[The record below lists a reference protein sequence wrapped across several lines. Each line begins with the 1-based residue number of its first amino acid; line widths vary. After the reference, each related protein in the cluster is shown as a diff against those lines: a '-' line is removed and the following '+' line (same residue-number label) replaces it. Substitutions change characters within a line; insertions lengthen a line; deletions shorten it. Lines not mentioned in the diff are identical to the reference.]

1 MTLVHQLL
9 NFYDAP
15 AAGSFTLPP
24 AQAIGYFKAKGL
36 KVTFDWRDMLGAE
49 HASAFTVA
57 KMADLDLLAD
67 VKASLEDAIEQGL
80 SFDSWRDTIVPL
92 LQQKGWWGRQAVTD
106 PLTGETVVAQL
117 GSPGRLKTI
126 FRTNVQTAYAAG
138 QWEQIQEQADVA
150 EFLMYDA
157 VDDHRTRPQHAAWDG
172 TVLPVTHEWWATHY
186 PPNGWNCR
194 CGVIQLS
201 AEDLDDLGL
210 APSAKA
216 PAGGTTNWT
225 NPRTGKV
232 EKVDKGLDPGWNT
245 NPGATHLA
253 TLQKLAAEKI
263 KALEPKAATAAAKGM
278 KATEAAASQLAE
290 QAGIAA
296 APAIDA
302 TAAQLA
308 RGAGKAK
315 LRQAQAGITKALNE
329 NTPYLA
335 KSIKALQATKAGQAM
350 DPVELLQKAQEA
362 ATKSKDSAALANW
375 KQAQIAGKPGP
386 ASGQAVFDNLPEPA
400 QAAIMAEIEG
410 KAATVAAAKAVD
422 DELAAIAAGQQGP
435 VPAFNLAQL
444 QASTPDLTPAQL
456 LAEVKVM
463 PAKLT
468 AGQQSGGL
476 AGWKKNAI
484 AGKPPTPK
492 QQLAFDSLTDAQK
505 AKALQAVDDAKA
517 AAAAASAPAPQV
529 PATVLPAKSPE
540 LLALEAKKP
549 NIAAYVKAMEQG
561 TPPPKPALNSYAYLP
576 EADKAKV
583 DAYLKAIADQ
593 PPPATQVPLGP
604 PPLTA
609 AVPDLNPGQLRQI
622 GGQRGSNRGGTYVDE
637 ATGTEWY
644 VKFPA
649 SEDMARN
656 EVLAAKLYEAAGIDV
671 PDLRLIQLEGQPAI
685 ASRIVDG
692 LAKGTPEAL
701 AKGGAFDGFAV
712 DAWLANWDVAGA
724 TMDNLL
730 LRGARAFRVDTGGAL
745 RYRAQG
751 GLKGQA
757 FGDQVTEI
765 QSLRNAGTAPQ
776 ASRVYGR
783 MTDTDIE
790 ASVARVLAVDD
801 ASIDRLVR
809 DFGPRDAGDA
819 QTLAARLKARRDD
832 LARQYPNAARRAAPA
847 AEAPDTARVTA
858 TEQAEVT
865 ASRVNGYTFRTDGDQ
880 IEDQNVIVAQ
890 ITSASGRPVTRLFLK
905 VRDPGARAIEKKLPA
920 TSSIAYDAAG
930 MRADVLSLLKSINSR
945 AAKGQPILDATTS
958 AKWAALRDK
967 MEGAWSELVNLG
979 NERIAQQKLADEA
992 ADWIGNLRSEFKTYF
1007 DELKPGQTGA
1017 PFRNVDLTQLKDVPR
1032 LAGGGG
1038 DASLPWQKRG
1048 AVSYELADFD
1058 RSNAR
1063 LRSQTQPLAGT
1074 SQHYAIDGDGYRV
1087 TYVPADGN
1095 AIASR
1100 GVVMI
1105 DVDGAGAA
1113 ATGRGFQI
1121 LEQIGVKATRST
1133 QAERLELYLDRIAYL
1148 RTLRNAKLEKAYET
1162 ASKIADPQ
1170 ARADAKL
1177 KLLNADAGRDMTQS
1191 RWWNPDGEHQAFG
1204 HGRVML
1210 NRPDLDDAEVQD
1222 FARTHVVYHNTSNLG
1237 VGGSPQ
1243 WERLRSIIEGGG
1255 QIGSQIDRMR
1265 RGVPSFGSSVSSDHA
1280 SGGANYIFTRL
1291 RPRSSGLKKAGI
1303 YWNPERLMR
1312 RSDAFTYT
1320 GDRFGTVERAMQ
1332 VRDRQIDPAGWR
1344 KAAASPS
1351 NETNFRD
1358 SLSVFDDVERIVFRD
1373 RAEYN
1378 EALGGMRALGY
1389 RTWPD
1394 GRALEDVFD
1403 YEGSPRK

>member
-1 MTLVHQLL
+1 MTIIHQLL

-24 AQAIGYFKAKGL
+24 AQAIAYFKAKGL
-36 KVTFDWRDMLGAE
+36 KVTFDWRDMIGAE

-67 VKASLEDAIEQGL
+67 VQASLDDAIAQGL
-80 SFDSWRDTIVPL
+80 SYQSWADTITPL

-106 PLTGETVVAQL
+106 PLTGETIVAQL

-126 FRTNVQTAYAAG
+126 FRTNVQSAYAAG
-138 QWEQIQEQADVA
+138 QWEQIQEQKDVA

-172 TVLPVTHEWWATHY
+172 TVLPVDHDWWTTHY

-210 APSAKA
+210 QPSAKA
-216 PAGGTTNWT
+216 PAGGTSNWT

-232 EKVDKGLDPGWNT
+232 EKVEKGLDPGWNS

-253 TLQKLAAEKI
+253 QLQKLAGEKI
-263 KALEPKAATAAAKGM
+263 KALDPKAATAAAKGM
-278 KATEAAASQLAE
+278 KATEALAGELAE

-296 APAIDA
+296 QPAIDA

-308 RGAGKAK
+308 RGAGKAQI
-315 LRQAQAGITKALNE
+315 RTAQAGIAKALAE

-335 KSIKALQATKAGQAM
+335 KSIKALQATKAGQSM
-350 DPVELLQKAQEA
+350 GPVELLQKAQVA
-362 ATKSKDSAALANW
+362 AAKSKDSAALANW
-375 KQAQIAGKPGP
+375 KKAQVDGKPGP
-386 ASGQAVFDNLPEPA
+386 ASGQAVFDALPEPA
-400 QAAIMAEIEG
+400 QTAIMAEIQQ
-410 KAATVAAAKAVD
+410 AAAANAAAKAID
-422 DELAAIAAGQQGP
+422 DELAAIASGAQGP
-435 VPAFNLAQL
+435 VPQFNLATVAA
-444 QASTPDLTPAQL
+444 ASPELTPAQL
-456 LAEVKVM
+456 LAEVKAL
-463 PAKLT
+463 PSKLT
-468 AGQQSGGL
+468 SGQQSSGL
-476 AGWKKNAI
+476 SGWKKNAI

-505 AKALQAVDDAKA
+505 AKALQQVDDAKA
-517 AAAAASAPAPQV
+517 AAAAASAPAPEV
-529 PATVLPAKSPE
+529 PATVLPEKSPE

-561 TPPPKPALNSYAYLP
+561 TPPPKPALNSYAYLH

-583 DAYLKAIADQ
+583 DAYLKAIANE

-604 PPLTA
+604 PPLTTA
-609 AVPDLNPGQLRQI
+609 TPDLNPDQLRQI

-671 PDLRLIQLEGQPAI
+671 PDLRLIQLDGQQAI

-692 LAKGTPEAL
+692 LAKGTPDAL

-730 LRGARAFRVDTGGAL
+730 VRGARAFRVDTGGAL

-757 FGDQVTEI
+757 FGDRVTEI

-776 ASRVYGR
+776 ASRVFGK
-783 MTDTDIE
+783 MTDADIE
-790 ASVARVLAVDD
+790 QSVAKVLAVDD
-801 ASIDRLVR
+801 STIDRLLAE
-809 DFGPRDAGDA
+809 FGPRDPSERAA
-819 QTLAARLKARRDD
+819 LSARLKARRED

-847 AEAPDTARVTA
+847 ADAPDTARVTA
-858 TEQAEVT
+858 TEQAEVV

-880 IEDQNVIVAQ
+880 IEDQNVVVAQ

-905 VRDPGARAIEKKLPA
+905 VRDPGAQAIARGLP
-920 TSSIAYDAAG
+920 DAG
-930 MRADVLSLLKSINSR
+930 GGVSLDTMRGEALSLLKSINFR
-945 AAKGQPILDATTS
+945 ASKGQAIDATVT
-958 AKWAALRDK
+958 AKWATLRTRLDSLEAQLAAGDGLAADAAANALRQVR
-967 MEGAWSELVNLG
+967 GLRQELT
-979 NERIAQQKLADEA
+979 
-992 ADWIGNLRSEFKTYF
+992 TYF
-1007 DELKPGQTGA
+1007 AEAGTTTPLKA
-1017 PFRNVDLTQLKDVPR
+1017 FRQVDLNAFADVPAVSR
-1032 LAGGGG
+1032 GAG
-1038 DASLPWQKRG
+1038 AMPWQKRG
-1048 AVSYELADFD
+1048 AVSYELADFE

-1063 LRSQTQPLAGT
+1063 LRSQTQHLAGT
-1074 SQHYAIDGDGYRV
+1074 SQHYAIEGDGYRV

-1105 DVDGAGAA
+1105 DVDGAGVA

-1121 LEQIGVKATRST
+1121 LEEIGVKATRST
-1133 QAERLELYLDRIAYL
+1133 QAERLELYLDRIAYV
-1148 RTLRNAKLEKAYET
+1148 RTLRNAKLEKALE
-1162 ASKIADPQ
+1162 AAGQIADPA
-1170 ARADAKL
+1170 ARAEAKL
-1177 KLLNADAGRDMTQS
+1177 RLLNADAGFDMTQT

-1210 NRPDLDDAEVQD
+1210 NRPDLVDAEVQD

-1291 RPRSSGLKKAGI
+1291 RPRSAGLKKAGI

-1332 VRDRQIDPAGWR
+1332 VKDRQIDPAGWR

-1358 SLSVFDDVERIVFRD
+1358 SLSVFDDVERIVFVS

-1403 YEGSPRK
+1403 YEGSPTR

>member
-1 MTLVHQLL
+1 MTIIHQLL

-24 AQAIGYFKAKGL
+24 AQAIAYFKAKGL
-36 KVTFDWRDMLGAE
+36 KMTFDWRDMIGAE

-67 VKASLEDAIEQGL
+67 VQASLDDAIAQGL
-80 SFDSWRDTIVPL
+80 SYQSWADTITPL

-106 PLTGETVVAQL
+106 PLTGETIVAQL

-126 FRTNVQTAYAAG
+126 FRTNVQSAYAAG
-138 QWEQIQEQADVA
+138 QWEQIQEQKDVA

-172 TVLPVTHEWWATHY
+172 TVLPVDHDWWTTHY

-210 APSAKA
+210 QPSAKA
-216 PAGGTTNWT
+216 PAGGTSNWT

-232 EKVDKGLDPGWNT
+232 EKVEKGLDPGWNS

-253 TLQKLAAEKI
+253 QLQKLAGEKI
-263 KALEPKAATAAAKGM
+263 KALDPKAATAAAKGM
-278 KATEAAASQLAE
+278 KATEALAGELAE
-290 QAGIAA
+290 QAGMAA
-296 APAIDA
+296 QPVIDA

-308 RGAGKAK
+308 RGAGKAQI
-315 LRQAQAGITKALNE
+315 RTAQAGIAKALAE

-335 KSIKALQATKAGQAM
+335 KSIKALQATKAGQSM
-350 DPVELLQKAQEA
+350 GPVELLQKAQVA
-362 ATKSKDSAALANW
+362 AAKSKDSAALANW
-375 KQAQIAGKPGP
+375 KKAQVDGKPGP
-386 ASGQAVFDNLPEPA
+386 ASGQAVFDALPEPA
-400 QAAIMAEIEG
+400 QTAIMAEIQQT
-410 KAATVAAAKAVD
+410 AAANAAAKAID
-422 DELAAIAAGQQGP
+422 DELAAIASGAQGP
-435 VPAFNLAQL
+435 VPQFNLATVAA
-444 QASTPDLTPAQL
+444 ASPELTPAQL
-456 LAEVKVM
+456 LAEVKAL
-463 PAKLT
+463 PSKLT
-468 AGQQSGGL
+468 SGQQSSGL
-476 AGWKKNAI
+476 SGWKKNAI

-492 QQLAFDSLTDAQK
+492 QQLAFDSLSEAQK
-505 AKALQAVDDAKA
+505 AKALQQVDDAKA
-517 AAAAASAPAPQV
+517 ALAA
-529 PATVLPAKSPE
+529 
-540 LLALEAKKP
+540 
-549 NIAAYVKAMEQG
+549 
-561 TPPPKPALNSYAYLP
+561 PPPP
-576 EADKAKV
+576 EA
-583 DAYLKAIADQ
+583 
-593 PPPATQVPLGP
+593 PLGP
-604 PPLTA
+604 PPLTTA
-609 AVPDLNPGQLRQI
+609 TPDLNPDQLRQI

-671 PDLRLIQLEGQPAI
+671 PDLRLIQLDGQQAI

-692 LAKGTPEAL
+692 LAKGTPDAL

-724 TMDNLL
+724 TLDNLL
-730 LRGARAFRVDTGGAL
+730 VRGARAFRVDTGGAL

-776 ASRVYGR
+776 ASRVFGK
-783 MTDTDIE
+783 MTDADIE
-790 ASVARVLAVDD
+790 QSVAKVLAVDD
-801 ASIDRLVR
+801 STIDRLLAE
-809 DFGPRDAGDA
+809 FGPRDPSERAA
-819 QTLAARLKARRDD
+819 LSARLKARRED

-847 AEAPDTARVTA
+847 ADAPDTARVTA
-858 TEQAEVT
+858 TEQAEVA

-880 IEDQNVIVAQ
+880 IEDQNVIVSQ

-905 VRDPGARAIEKKLPA
+905 VRDPGAQAIARGLP
-920 TSSIAYDAAG
+920 DAG
-930 MRADVLSLLKSINSR
+930 GGVSLDTMRGEALSLLKSINFR
-945 AAKGQPILDATTS
+945 ASKGQAIDATVT
-958 AKWAALRDK
+958 AKWATLRTRLDSLEAQLAAGDGLAADAAANALRQVR
-967 MEGAWSELVNLG
+967 GLRQELT
-979 NERIAQQKLADEA
+979 
-992 ADWIGNLRSEFKTYF
+992 TYF
-1007 DELKPGQTGA
+1007 AEAGTTTPLKA
-1017 PFRNVDLTQLKDVPR
+1017 FRQVDLNAFADVPAVSR
-1032 LAGGGG
+1032 GAG
-1038 DASLPWQKRG
+1038 ALPWQKRG
-1048 AVSYELADFD
+1048 AVSYELADFE

-1063 LRSQTQPLAGT
+1063 LRSQTQNLAGT
-1074 SQHYAIDGDGYRV
+1074 SQHYAIEGDGYRV
-1087 TYVPADGN
+1087 TYVPAEGN

-1105 DVDGAGAA
+1105 DVDGAGVA

-1121 LEQIGVKATRST
+1121 LEEIGVKATRSS
-1133 QAERLELYLDRIAYL
+1133 QAERLELYLDRIAYV
-1148 RTLRNAKLEKAYET
+1148 RTLRNSKLEKALE
-1162 ASKIADPQ
+1162 AAGQIADPT
-1170 ARADAKL
+1170 ARAEAKL
-1177 KLLNADAGRDMTQS
+1177 RLLNADAGFDMTQT

-1210 NRPDLDDAEVQD
+1210 NRPDLVDAEVQD

-1291 RPRSSGLKKAGI
+1291 RPRSAGLKKAGI

-1332 VRDRQIDPAGWR
+1332 VKDRQIDPAGWR
-1344 KAAASPS
+1344 KAATSPS

-1358 SLSVFDDVERIVFRD
+1358 SLSVFDDVERIVFAS

-1403 YEGSPRK
+1403 YEGSPTR

>member
-1 MTLVHQLL
+1 MTIIHQLL

-24 AQAIGYFKAKGL
+24 AQAIAYFKAKGL
-36 KVTFDWRDMLGAE
+36 KVTFDWRDMIGAE

-67 VKASLEDAIEQGL
+67 VQASLDDAIAQGL
-80 SFDSWRDTIVPL
+80 SYQSWADTITPL
-92 LQQKGWWGRQAVTD
+92 LQQRGWWGRQAVTD
-106 PLTGETVVAQL
+106 PLTGETIVAQL

-126 FRTNVQTAYAAG
+126 FRTNVQSAYAAG
-138 QWEQIQEQADVA
+138 QWEQIQEQKDVA
-150 EFLMYDA
+150 EYLMYDA

-172 TVLPVTHEWWATHY
+172 TVLPVDHDWWTTHY

-210 APSAKA
+210 QPSAKA
-216 PAGGTTNWT
+216 PAGGTSNWT

-232 EKVDKGLDPGWNT
+232 EKVEKGLDPGWNS

-253 TLQKLAAEKI
+253 QLQKLAGEKI
-263 KALEPKAATAAAKGM
+263 KALDPKAATAAAKGM
-278 KATEAAASQLAE
+278 KATEALAGELAE
-290 QAGIAA
+290 QAGMAA
-296 APAIDA
+296 QPVIDA

-308 RGAGKAK
+308 RGAGKAQI
-315 LRQAQAGITKALNE
+315 RTAQAGIAKALAE

-335 KSIKALQATKAGQAM
+335 KSIKALQATKAGQSM
-350 DPVELLQKAQEA
+350 GPVELLQKAQVA
-362 ATKSKDSAALANW
+362 AAKSKDSAALANW
-375 KQAQIAGKPGP
+375 KKAQVDGKPGP
-386 ASGQAVFDNLPEPA
+386 ASGQAVFDALPEPA
-400 QAAIMAEIEG
+400 QTAIMAEIQQT
-410 KAATVAAAKAVD
+410 AAANAAAKAID
-422 DELAAIAAGQQGP
+422 DELAAIASGAQGP
-435 VPAFNLAQL
+435 VPQFNLATVAA
-444 QASTPDLTPAQL
+444 ASPELTPAQL
-456 LAEVKVM
+456 LAEVKAL
-463 PAKLT
+463 PSKLT
-468 AGQQSGGL
+468 SGQQSSGL
-476 AGWKKNAI
+476 SGWKKNAI

-492 QQLAFDSLTDAQK
+492 QQLAFDSLSEAQK
-505 AKALQAVDDAKA
+505 AKALQQVDDAKA
-517 AAAAASAPAPQV
+517 ALAA
-529 PATVLPAKSPE
+529 
-540 LLALEAKKP
+540 
-549 NIAAYVKAMEQG
+549 
-561 TPPPKPALNSYAYLP
+561 PPPP
-576 EADKAKV
+576 EA
-583 DAYLKAIADQ
+583 
-593 PPPATQVPLGP
+593 PLGP
-604 PPLTA
+604 PPLTTA
-609 AVPDLNPGQLRQI
+609 TPDLNPDQLRQI

-671 PDLRLIQLEGQPAI
+671 PDLRLIQLDGQQAI

-692 LAKGTPEAL
+692 LAKGTPDAL

-724 TMDNLL
+724 TLDNLL
-730 LRGARAFRVDTGGAL
+730 VRGARAFRVDTGGAL

-776 ASRVYGR
+776 ASRVFGK
-783 MTDTDIE
+783 MTDADIE
-790 ASVARVLAVDD
+790 QSVAKVLAVDD
-801 ASIDRLVR
+801 STIDRLLAE
-809 DFGPRDAGDA
+809 FGPRDPSERAA
-819 QTLAARLKARRDD
+819 LSARLKARRED

-847 AEAPDTARVTA
+847 ADAPDTARVTA
-858 TEQAEVT
+858 TEQAEVA

-880 IEDQNVIVAQ
+880 IEDQNVVVAQ

-905 VRDPGARAIEKKLPA
+905 VRDPGAQAIARGLP
-920 TSSIAYDAAG
+920 DAG
-930 MRADVLSLLKSINSR
+930 GGVSLDTMRGEALSLLKSINFR
-945 AAKGQPILDATTS
+945 ASKGQAIDATVT
-958 AKWAALRDK
+958 AKWATLRTRLDSLEAQLAAGDGLAADAAANALRQVR
-967 MEGAWSELVNLG
+967 GLRQELT
-979 NERIAQQKLADEA
+979 
-992 ADWIGNLRSEFKTYF
+992 TYF
-1007 DELKPGQTGA
+1007 AEAGTTTPLKA
-1017 PFRNVDLTQLKDVPR
+1017 FRQVDLNAFADVPAVSR
-1032 LAGGGG
+1032 GAG
-1038 DASLPWQKRG
+1038 ALPWQKRG
-1048 AVSYELADFD
+1048 AVSYELADFE

-1063 LRSQTQPLAGT
+1063 LRSQTQHLAGT
-1074 SQHYAIDGDGYRV
+1074 SQHYAIEGDGYRV
-1087 TYVPADGN
+1087 TYVPAEGN

-1105 DVDGAGAA
+1105 DVDGAGVA

-1121 LEQIGVKATRST
+1121 LEEIGVKATRSS
-1133 QAERLELYLDRIAYL
+1133 QAERLELYLDRIAYV
-1148 RTLRNAKLEKAYET
+1148 RTLRNAKLEKALE
-1162 ASKIADPQ
+1162 AAGQIADPT
-1170 ARADAKL
+1170 ARAEAKL
-1177 KLLNADAGRDMTQS
+1177 RLLNADAGFDMTQT

-1210 NRPDLDDAEVQD
+1210 NRPDLVDAEVQD

-1291 RPRSSGLKKAGI
+1291 RPRSAGLKKAGI

-1332 VRDRQIDPAGWR
+1332 VKDRQIDPAGWR

-1358 SLSVFDDVERIVFRD
+1358 SLSVFDDVERIVFVS

-1403 YEGSPRK
+1403 YEGSPTR

>member
-1 MTLVHQLL
+1 MTILAQLL
-9 NFYDAP
+9 NYYDAP
-15 AAGSFTLPP
+15 AAASFTVPP
-24 AQAIGYFKAKGL
+24 AEAIAYFKAKGL
-36 KVTFDWRDMLGAE
+36 KVTFDWRDLIGAE

-67 VKASLEDAIEQGL
+67 VQASLDDAIAQGL
-80 SFDSWRDTIVPL
+80 SYQTWADTITPL

-106 PLTGETVVAQL
+106 PLTGETIVAQL

-126 FRTNVQTAYAAG
+126 FRTNVQSAYAAG
-138 QWEQIQEQADVA
+138 QWEQIQEQKDVA
-150 EFLMYDA
+150 EYLMYDA

-172 TVLPVTHEWWATHY
+172 TVLPVEHDWWTTHY

-194 CGVIQLS
+194 CGVIQLA

-210 APSAKA
+210 TPSAKA

-232 EKVDKGLDPGWNT
+232 EKVEKGLDPGWNN

-263 KALEPKAATAAAKGM
+263 KAMDPKAATAAAKGM
-278 KATEAAASQLAE
+278 KATEALAGE
-290 QAGIAA
+290 LADQAGIAA
-296 APAIDA
+296 QPVIDA

-308 RGAGKAK
+308 KGAGKAQI
-315 LRQAQAGITKALNE
+315 RAAEAGIAKALAD

-350 DPVELLQKAQEA
+350 GPVELLQKAQGA
-362 ATKSKDSAALANW
+362 AAKSKDSAALANW
-375 KQAQIAGKPGP
+375 KKAQIEGKPGP

-400 QAAIMAEIEG
+400 QAAIMAEIEA
-410 KAATVAAAKAVD
+410 KTAANVAAKAID
-422 DELAAIAAGQQGP
+422 DELAAIASGAQGP
-435 VPAFNLAQL
+435 VPQFNLAQVMA
-444 QASTPDLTPAQL
+444 ASPELTPAQA
-456 LAEVKVM
+456 LAEVKAL

-468 AGQQSGGL
+468 SGQQSSGL
-476 AGWKKNAI
+476 SGWKKNAI

-492 QQLAFDSLTDAQK
+492 QQLAFDSLSDAQK
-505 AKALQAVDDAKA
+505 AKALQQVDDAKA
-517 AAAAASAPAPQV
+517 ALAAPP
-529 PATVLPAKSPE
+529 PPE
-540 LLALEAKKP
+540 L
-549 NIAAYVKAMEQG
+549 
-561 TPPPKPALNSYAYLP
+561 PP
-576 EADKAKV
+576 
-583 DAYLKAIADQ
+583 
-593 PPPATQVPLGP
+593 GP

-609 AVPDLNPGQLRQI
+609 STPDLNPDQLRQI

-692 LAKGTPEAL
+692 LAKGAPDAL
-701 AKGGAFDGFAV
+701 AKGGALDGFAV

-730 LRGARAFRVDTGGAL
+730 LRGSRAFRVDTGGAL

-776 ASRVYGR
+776 ASRVFGK
-783 MTDTDIE
+783 MTDADLE
-790 ASVARVLAVDD
+790 QSVARVLAVDD
-801 ASIDRLVR
+801 STIDRLLAE
-809 DFGPRDAGDA
+809 FGPREPSERAA
-819 QTLAARLKARRDD
+819 LAARLKARRED
-832 LARQYPNAARRAAPA
+832 LARQFPNAARRAQPA
-847 AEAPDTARVTA
+847 ADTPDTARVTA
-858 TEQAEVT
+858 TEQAEVA

-880 IEDQNVIVAQ
+880 IEDQNVVVAQ

-905 VRDPGARAIEKKLPA
+905 VREPGAQAIGRKLPDGGGGVSLD
-920 TSSIAYDAAG
+920 T
-930 MRADVLSLLKSINSR
+930 MRGEALSLLKSINFR
-945 AAKGQPILDATTS
+945 ASKGQALDATVT
-958 AKWAALRDK
+958 AKWATLRSRLDGLEAQLAAGDGLAADAAANALRQVR
-967 MEGAWSELVNLG
+967 GLRQELT
-979 NERIAQQKLADEA
+979 A
-992 ADWIGNLRSEFKTYF
+992 YF
-1007 DELKPGQTGA
+1007 EQAGTTQPLTA
-1017 PFRNVDLTQLKDVPR
+1017 FRQVDLAAFRDVPAASR
-1032 LAGGGG
+1032 GAG
-1038 DASLPWQKRG
+1038 ALPWQKRG

-1063 LRSQTQPLAGT
+1063 LRSQTQQLAGT
-1074 SQHYAIDGDGYRV
+1074 SQHYAIEGDGYRV

-1121 LEQIGVKATRST
+1121 LEEIGVNATRSS
-1133 QAERLELYLDRIAYL
+1133 QAERLELYLDRIAYV
-1148 RTLRNAKLEKAYET
+1148 RTLRNPTLEKALAT
-1162 ASKIADPQ
+1162 AGKIADPA

-1177 KLLNADAGRDMTQS
+1177 KLLNADAGFDMTQS

-1204 HGRVML
+1204 HGRVLL
-1210 NRPDLDDAEVQD
+1210 NRPDLPDADVQD
-1222 FARTHVVYHNTSNLG
+1222 FARTHVVYHNTSSLG

-1243 WERLRSIIEGGG
+1243 WERLRGIIEGGG

-1265 RGVPSFGSSVSSDHA
+1265 RGVASFGSSVSSDHA

-1320 GDRFGTVERAMQ
+1320 GDRFGNVERAMQ
-1332 VRDRQIDPAGWR
+1332 VKDRQIDPAGWR

>member
-1 MTLVHQLL
+1 MTIIHQLL

-24 AQAIGYFKAKGL
+24 AQAIAYFKAKGL
-36 KVTFDWRDMLGAE
+36 KVTFDWRDMIGAE

-67 VKASLEDAIEQGL
+67 VQASLDDAIAQGL
-80 SFDSWRDTIVPL
+80 SYQSWADTITPL

-106 PLTGETVVAQL
+106 PLTGETIVAQL

-126 FRTNVQTAYAAG
+126 FRTNVQSAYAAG
-138 QWEQIQEQADVA
+138 QWEQIQEQKDVA
-150 EFLMYDA
+150 EYLMYDA

-172 TVLPVTHEWWATHY
+172 TVLPVDHDWWTTHY

-210 APSAKA
+210 QPSAKA
-216 PAGGTTNWT
+216 PAGGTSNWT

-232 EKVDKGLDPGWNT
+232 EKVDKGLDPGWNS

-253 TLQKLAAEKI
+253 QLQKLAGEKI
-263 KALEPKAATAAAKGM
+263 KALDPKAATAAAKGM
-278 KATEAAASQLAE
+278 KATEALAGELAE
-290 QAGIAA
+290 QAGMAA
-296 APAIDA
+296 QPVIDA

-308 RGAGKAK
+308 RGAGKAQI
-315 LRQAQAGITKALNE
+315 RTAQAGIAKALAE

-335 KSIKALQATKAGQAM
+335 KSIKALQATKAGQSM
-350 DPVELLQKAQEA
+350 GPVELLQKAQVA
-362 ATKSKDSAALANW
+362 AAKSKDSAALANW
-375 KQAQIAGKPGP
+375 KKAQVDGKPGP
-386 ASGQAVFDNLPEPA
+386 ASGQAVFDALPEPA
-400 QAAIMAEIEG
+400 QTAIMAEIQQT
-410 KAATVAAAKAVD
+410 AAANAAAKAID
-422 DELAAIAAGQQGP
+422 DELAAIAGGAQGP
-435 VPAFNLAQL
+435 VPQFNLATVAA
-444 QASTPDLTPAQL
+444 ASPELTPAQL
-456 LAEVKVM
+456 LAEVKAL
-463 PAKLT
+463 PSKLT
-468 AGQQSGGL
+468 SGQQSSGL
-476 AGWKKNAI
+476 SGWKKNAI

-492 QQLAFDSLTDAQK
+492 QQLAFDSLSEAQK
-505 AKALQAVDDAKA
+505 AKALQQVDDAKA
-517 AAAAASAPAPQV
+517 ALAA
-529 PATVLPAKSPE
+529 
-540 LLALEAKKP
+540 
-549 NIAAYVKAMEQG
+549 
-561 TPPPKPALNSYAYLP
+561 PPPP
-576 EADKAKV
+576 EA
-583 DAYLKAIADQ
+583 
-593 PPPATQVPLGP
+593 PLGP
-604 PPLTA
+604 PPLTTA
-609 AVPDLNPGQLRQI
+609 TPDLNPDQLRQI

-671 PDLRLIQLEGQPAI
+671 PDLRLIQLDGQQAI

-692 LAKGTPEAL
+692 LAKGTPDAL

-724 TMDNLL
+724 TLDNLL
-730 LRGARAFRVDTGGAL
+730 VRGARAFRVDTGGAL

-776 ASRVYGR
+776 ASRVFGK
-783 MTDTDIE
+783 MTDADIE
-790 ASVARVLAVDD
+790 QSVAKVLAVDD
-801 ASIDRLVR
+801 STIDRLLAE
-809 DFGPRDAGDA
+809 FGPRDPSERAA
-819 QTLAARLKARRDD
+819 LSARLKARRED

-847 AEAPDTARVTA
+847 ADAPDTARVTA
-858 TEQAEVT
+858 TEQAEVA

-880 IEDQNVIVAQ
+880 IEDQNVIVSQ

-905 VRDPGARAIEKKLPA
+905 VRDPGARALEAKLPA

-930 MRADVLSLLKSINSR
+930 LRADVLSLLKSINSR
-945 AAKGQPILDATTS
+945 AAKGQPILDATTT

-967 MEGAWSELVNLG
+967 MEGAWSELVRLG
-979 NERIAQQKLADEA
+979 DERIAQQKLADEA

-1007 DELKPGQTGA
+1007 DDLKPGQTGA
-1017 PFRNVDLTQLKDVPR
+1017 AFRNVDLTELKDVPR
-1032 LAGGGG
+1032 RAPSAGG

-1048 AVSYELADFD
+1048 AVSYELADFE

-1063 LRSQTQPLAGT
+1063 LRSQTQHLAGT
-1074 SQHYAIDGDGYRV
+1074 SQHYAIEGDGYRV

-1105 DVDGAGAA
+1105 DVDGAGVA

-1121 LEQIGVKATRST
+1121 LEEIGVKATRSS
-1133 QAERLELYLDRIAYL
+1133 QAERLELYLDRIAYV
-1148 RTLRNAKLEKAYET
+1148 RTLRNAKLEKALE
-1162 ASKIADPQ
+1162 AAGQIADPT
-1170 ARADAKL
+1170 ARAEAKL
-1177 KLLNADAGRDMTQS
+1177 RLLNADAGFDMTQT

-1210 NRPDLDDAEVQD
+1210 NRPDLVDAEVQD

-1265 RGVPSFGSSVSSDHA
+1265 RGVASFGSSVSSDHA

-1291 RPRSSGLKKAGI
+1291 RPRSAGLKKAGI

-1332 VRDRQIDPAGWR
+1332 VKDRQIDPAGWR

-1358 SLSVFDDVERIVFRD
+1358 SLSVFDDVERIVFVS

-1403 YEGSPRK
+1403 YEGSPTR

>member
-1 MTLVHQLL
+1 MTILAQLL
-9 NFYDAP
+9 EYYDAP

-24 AQAIGYFKAKGL
+24 AQAIAYFKAKGL
-36 KVTFDWRDMLGAE
+36 KVTFDWRDMIGAE

-67 VKASLEDAIEQGL
+67 VQASLDDAIAQGL
-80 SFDSWRDTIVPL
+80 SFQSWADTITPL

-106 PLTGETVVAQL
+106 PLTGETIVAQL

-126 FRTNVQTAYAAG
+126 FRTNVQGAYAAG
-138 QWEQIQEQADVA
+138 QWEQIQEQKDVA
-150 EFLMYDA
+150 EYLMYDA

-172 TVLPVTHEWWATHY
+172 TVLPVDHDWWNTHY

-201 AEDLDDLGL
+201 AEDLEDLGL
-210 APSAKA
+210 TVTAKA
-216 PAGGTTNWT
+216 PASPVKNWT

-232 EKVDKGLDPGWNT
+232 EKVHQGLDPGWNT
-245 NPGATHLA
+245 NLGATRLA

-263 KALEPKAATAAAKGM
+263 KAMDPKAATAAAKGM
-278 KATEAAASQLAE
+278 KATEALATELAE

-296 APAIDA
+296 QPVIEA

-308 RGAGKAK
+308 KGAGKAQI
-315 LRQAQAGITKALNE
+315 RAAETAIAKALAE

-335 KSIKALQATKAGQAM
+335 KAIKALQATKAGQAM
-350 DPVELLQKAQEA
+350 GPVDLLQKAKA
-362 ATKSKDSAALANW
+362 AAAKSKDSAALANW
-375 KQAQIAGKPGP
+375 KAAQIQGKPGP
-386 ASGQAVFDNLPEPA
+386 AAGKAVFDALPEPA
-400 QAAIMAEIEG
+400 QAAIMAEIEA
-410 KAATVAAAKAVD
+410 KASANAAAKAID

-435 VPAFNLAQL
+435 VPKFNLAQVV
-444 QASTPDLTPAQL
+444 ANHPDFTPAQI
-456 LAEVKVM
+456 LAEVKAM

-468 AGQQSGGL
+468 AGQQAGGL

-505 AKALQAVDDAKA
+505 AKVLQQVDEAKA
-517 AAAAASAPAPQV
+517 ALAA
-529 PATVLPAKSPE
+529 
-540 LLALEAKKP
+540 
-549 NIAAYVKAMEQG
+549 
-561 TPPPKPALNSYAYLP
+561 PPPP
-576 EADKAKV
+576 EA
-583 DAYLKAIADQ
+583 
-593 PPPATQVPLGP
+593 PLGP
-604 PPLTA
+604 PPLTS
-609 AVPDLNPGQLRQI
+609 AVPDINPDQLRQI

-671 PDLRLIQLEGQPAI
+671 PDLRLIQLNGEPAI

-692 LAKGTPEAL
+692 LAKGTPDAL

-724 TMDNLL
+724 TFDNLL

-757 FGDQVTEI
+757 FGDAVTEI
-765 QSLRNAGTAPQ
+765 QSLRNPGTAPQ
-776 ASRVYGR
+776 ASRVFGK
-783 MTDTDIE
+783 MTDADIE
-790 ASVARVLAVDD
+790 QSVAKVLAVDD
-801 ASIDRLVR
+801 ATIDRLLAE
-809 DFGPRDAGDA
+809 FGPRDPATRA
-819 QTLAARLKARRDD
+819 ELADRLKARRED
-832 LARQYPNAARRAAPA
+832 LARQFPNAARRAKPAPNR
-847 AEAPDTARVTA
+847 PDTARVTA
-858 TEQAEVT
+858 QEQAEVV

-880 IEDQNVIVAQ
+880 IEDQNVVVSLV
-890 ITSASGRPVTRLFLK
+890 TSASGRPVTRLFLK
-905 VRDPGARAIEKKLPA
+905 VRDPGAQAIARGLP
-920 TSSIAYDAAG
+920 DAGGGVSLDA
-930 MRADVLSLLKSINSR
+930 MRREALSLLKSINFR
-945 AAKGQPILDATTS
+945 ASKGQAIDATVT
-958 AKWAALRDK
+958 AKWASLRTLLDSLEARLVAGDSLAADAAANALRQVR
-967 MEGAWSELVNLG
+967 GLRHELT
-979 NERIAQQKLADEA
+979 
-992 ADWIGNLRSEFKTYF
+992 TYF
-1007 DELKPGQTGA
+1007 AEAGTTTPLKA
-1017 PFRNVDLTQLKDVPR
+1017 FRHVDINAFADVPAVSR
-1032 LAGGGG
+1032 RAG
-1038 DASLPWQKRG
+1038 AMPWQKRG
-1048 AVSYELADFD
+1048 AVSYELADFE

-1063 LRSQTQPLAGT
+1063 LRSQTQQLPGT
-1074 SQHYAIDGDGYRV
+1074 SQHYAIEADGYRV
-1087 TYVPADGN
+1087 TYIPAEGN

-1105 DVDGAGAA
+1105 DVDGAGVG
-1113 ATGRGFQI
+1113 ATARGFEI

-1148 RTLRNAKLEKAYET
+1148 RTLRNPELEKALQ
-1162 ASKIADPQ
+1162 AAGQIADPT
-1170 ARADAKL
+1170 ARAEAKL
-1177 KLLNADAGRDMTQS
+1177 KLLNADVGFDMTRS

-1210 NRPDLDDAEVQD
+1210 YRPDLDDAEVSE
-1222 FARTHVVYHNTSNLG
+1222 FARTHVVYHNTSSLG

-1265 RGVPSFGSSVSSDHA
+1265 RGVPSFGSSVNSDHA
-1280 SGGANYIFTRL
+1280 SGGANYVFTRL
-1291 RPRSSGLKKAGI
+1291 LPRSGGMKKAGI

-1320 GDRFGTVERAMQ
+1320 GDRFGTVDRATQ
-1332 VRDRQIDPAGWR
+1332 VKDRQIDPAEWR
-1344 KAAASPS
+1344 RAAQNRN

-1358 SLSVFDDVERIVFRD
+1358 SLSVFDDVERIVFVS

-1403 YEGSPRK
+1403 YEGSPTR

>member
-1 MTLVHQLL
+1 MTIVHQLL
-9 NFYDAP
+9 SFYDAP

-36 KVTFDWRDMLGAE
+36 KVTFDWRDMIGAE

-92 LQQKGWWGRQAVTD
+92 LQQKGWWGRQPVTD

-126 FRTNVQTAYAAG
+126 FRTNVQSAYAAG
-138 QWEQIQEQADVA
+138 QWEQIQEQKDVA

-157 VDDHRTRPQHAAWDG
+157 VDDHRTRPQHADWDG
-172 TVLPVTHEWWATHY
+172 TVLPVDHDWWTTHY

-210 APSAKA
+210 APSAKP
-216 PAGGTTNWT
+216 PAGGTSNWT

-232 EKVDKGLDPGWNT
+232 EKVDKGLDPGWNV

-253 TLQKLAAEKI
+253 SLQKLAAEKI
-263 KALEPKAATAAAKGM
+263 KALDPRAATAAAKGM
-278 KATEAAASQLAE
+278 KATEAAAGALAE

-296 APAIDA
+296 APTINA

-308 RGAGKAK
+308 RGAGKAQI
-315 LRQAQAGITKALNE
+315 RAAETGIAKALKA

-350 DPVELLQKAQEA
+350 DPVELWQKAQA
-362 ATKSKDSAALANW
+362 AAAKSKDSAALANW

-386 ASGQAVFDNLPEPA
+386 TTGQQVFDALPEPA
-400 QAAIMAEIEG
+400 QTAIMAEIEG
-410 KAATVAAAKAVD
+410 KVATAAAAKAVD
-422 DELAAIAAGQQGP
+422 DELAAIASGAQGP
-435 VPAFNLAQL
+435 VPQFNLAQVM
-444 QASTPDLTPAQL
+444 ATTPDLPPAQL
-456 LAEVKVM
+456 LAEVKGL
-463 PAKLT
+463 PDKLT

-492 QQLAFDSLTDAQK
+492 QQLAFDSLSDAQK
-505 AKALQAVDDAKA
+505 AKALQQVDDAKA
-517 AAAAASAPAPQV
+517 ALAA
-529 PATVLPAKSPE
+529 
-540 LLALEAKKP
+540 
-549 NIAAYVKAMEQG
+549 
-561 TPPPKPALNSYAYLP
+561 PPPP
-576 EADKAKV
+576 
-583 DAYLKAIADQ
+583 DA
-593 PPPATQVPLGP
+593 PPGP

-609 AVPDLNPGQLRQI
+609 AVPDLNPDQLRQI

-649 SEDMARN
+649 SEDIARN

-671 PDLRLIQLEGQPAI
+671 PDLRLITMEGQPAI

-692 LAKGTPEAL
+692 LAKGTPDAL
-701 AKGGAFDGFAV
+701 AKGGALDGFAV

-724 TMDNLL
+724 TLDNLL
-730 LRGARAFRVDTGGAL
+730 IRGSRAFRVDTGGAL

-751 GLKGQA
+751 GLKGQS

-776 ASRVYGR
+776 AAKIFGKA
-783 MTDTDIE
+783 TDADIE

-801 ASIDRLVR
+801 ATIDRLVR

-819 QTLAARLKARRDD
+819 QALGARLKARRAD
-832 LARQYPNAARRAAPA
+832 LARQYPNAVRATPA
-847 AEAPDTARVTA
+847 AADTPDTARVTQLEQ
-858 TEQAEVT
+858 TEVV
-865 ASRVNGYTFRTDGDQ
+865 ASRVNGFTFRTDGDQ
-880 IEDQNVIVAQ
+880 IEDQNVIVSQ
-890 ITSASGRPVTRLFLK
+890 VTSASGRPVTRLFLK
-905 VRDPGARAIEKKLPA
+905 VRDPGARAIEQTLP
-920 TSSIAYDAAG
+920 SSAG
-930 MRADVLSLLKSINSR
+930 GLALDNVRSEALGLLKSINFR
-945 AAKGQPILDATTS
+945 AAKGQNIDVTTAQKWETLKSSIDGALHKLQAGGMDA
-958 AKWAALRDK
+958 AKAKVVEQQLRGLRD
-967 MEGAWSELVNLG
+967 E
-979 NERIAQQKLADEA
+979 LADYFATSTNWKAGTMATFRQVDLGAFSDVPA
-992 ADWIGNLRSEFKTYF
+992 AAS
-1007 DELKPGQTGA
+1007 TGA
-1017 PFRNVDLTQLKDVPR
+1017 R
-1032 LAGGGG
+1032 AGP
-1038 DASLPWQKRG
+1038 AWQKRG
-1048 AVSYELADFD
+1048 AVSYELADFE

-1063 LRSQTQPLAGT
+1063 LRSQTQHLAGT
-1074 SQHYAIDGDGYRV
+1074 SQHYAIEGDGFRV

-1105 DVDGAGAA
+1105 DVDGAGLT

-1121 LEQIGVKATRST
+1121 LEEIGVKATRSS

-1148 RTLRNAKLEKAYET
+1148 RTIRNAKLEKAYET
-1162 ASKIADPQ
+1162 AGKIADPG

-1191 RWWNPDGEHQAFG
+1191 RYWNPDGEAQAFG
-1204 HGRVML
+1204 HGRVLL
-1210 NRPDLDDAEVQD
+1210 NRPDLDDADVQA
-1222 FARTHVVYHNTSNLG
+1222 FARTHVVYHNTSGLG
-1237 VGGSPQ
+1237 IGGSPQ
-1243 WERLRSIIEGGG
+1243 WERLRGIIEGGG

-1265 RGVPSFGSSVSSDHA
+1265 RGVSSFGSSVSSDHA

-1291 RPRSSGLKKAGI
+1291 RARAAGMNKAGI
-1303 YWNPERLMR
+1303 YWNPERLLR
-1312 RSDAFTYT
+1312 RTDAFTYT

-1344 KAAASPS
+1344 KAAASIS

-1358 SLSVFDDVERIVFRD
+1358 SLSVFDDVERIVFRS

-1403 YEGSPRK
+1403 YEGSTRK

>member
-1 MTLVHQLL
+1 MTIIHQLL
-9 NFYDAP
+9 NYYDAP

-24 AQAIGYFKAKGL
+24 AEAIAYFKAKGL

-106 PLTGETVVAQL
+106 PLTGETIVAQL

-126 FRTNVQTAYAAG
+126 FRTNVQSAYAAG
-138 QWEQIQEQADVA
+138 QWEQIQAQADVA
-150 EFLMYDA
+150 EYLMYDA

-216 PAGGTTNWT
+216 PAGGTSNWT

-263 KALEPKAATAAAKGM
+263 KALDPKAATAAAKGM
-278 KATEAAASQLAE
+278 KATEAAAGELAE

-296 APAIDA
+296 APTINA
-302 TAAQLA
+302 TASQLA
-308 RGAGKAK
+308 RGAGKAQI
-315 LRQAQAGITKALNE
+315 RAAEQGIAKALKA

-335 KSIKALQATKAGQAM
+335 KSIKALQATKAGAAM
-350 DPVELLQKAQEA
+350 DPVELWQKAQVA
-362 ATKSKDSAALANW
+362 ANKSKDSAALANW
-375 KQAQIAGKPGP
+375 KQAKIAGKPGP
-386 ASGQAVFDNLPEPA
+386 ASGQQVFDALPEPA
-400 QAAIMAEIEG
+400 QAAIVAEIEG
-410 KAATVAAAKAVD
+410 KVATAAAAKAVD
-422 DELAAIAAGQQGP
+422 DELAAIASGAQGP
-435 VPAFNLAQL
+435 VPQFNLAQVM
-444 QASTPDLTPAQL
+444 ATTPDLPPAQL
-456 LAEVKVM
+456 LAEVKAL
-463 PAKLT
+463 PDKLT

-492 QQLAFDSLTDAQK
+492 QQLAFDSLSDAQK

-517 AAAAASAPAPQV
+517 AAAA
-529 PATVLPAKSPE
+529 
-540 LLALEAKKP
+540 
-549 NIAAYVKAMEQG
+549 
-561 TPPPKPALNSYAYLP
+561 PPPP
-576 EADKAKV
+576 DV
-583 DAYLKAIADQ
+583 
-593 PPPATQVPLGP
+593 PPGP
-604 PPLTA
+604 PPLTT
-609 AVPDLNPGQLRQI
+609 AVPDLNPAQLRQI

-656 EVLAAKLYEAAGIDV
+656 EELAAKLYEAAGIDV

-692 LAKGTPEAL
+692 LAKGTPDAL
-701 AKGGAFDGFAV
+701 AKGGALDGFAV

-730 LRGARAFRVDTGGAL
+730 MRGARAFRVDTGGAL

-776 ASRVYGR
+776 ASRVFGKA
-783 MTDTDIE
+783 TDAEIE

-801 ASIDRLVR
+801 STIDRLVR

-819 QTLAARLKARRDD
+819 QALAARLKARRAD
-832 LARQYPNAARRAAPA
+832 LARQYPNAARAAQAAPD
-847 AEAPDTARVTA
+847 APDTARVTA
-858 TEQAEVT
+858 LEQGEVA
-865 ASRVNGYTFRTDGDQ
+865 ASRVNGYTFRTDGDMV
-880 IEDQNVIVAQ
+880 EDQNVIVSQ

-905 VRDPGARAIEKKLPA
+905 VRDPGARAIEAKLPA
-920 TSSIAYDAAG
+920 TSSVAYDASG
-930 MRADVLSLLKSINSR
+930 IRADVLSLLKSINSR
-945 AAKGQPILDATTS
+945 AAKGQPILDATTT

-967 MEGAWSELVNLG
+967 MEGAWSELVTLSDN
-979 NERIAQQKLADEA
+979 RVAVAKAADEA

-1007 DELKPGQTGA
+1007 DDLKPGQTAA
-1017 PFRNVDLTQLKDVPR
+1017 PFRNVDLTALKDVPR
-1032 LAGGGG
+1032 RSAGTG
-1038 DASLPWQKRG
+1038 DGSLPWQKRG
-1048 AVSYELADFD
+1048 AVSYHLADFD
-1058 RSNAR
+1058 KSNAR
-1063 LRSQTQPLAGT
+1063 LRSQTQNLAGT
-1074 SQHYAIDGDGYRV
+1074 SQHYAIEADGYRV

-1121 LEQIGVKATRST
+1121 LEEIGVKATRST

-1148 RTLRNAKLEKAYET
+1148 RTLRNAKLEKAYE
-1162 ASKIADPQ
+1162 AAGKIADPA

-1177 KLLNADAGRDMTQS
+1177 KLLNADVGRDMTQS

-1210 NRPDLDDAEVQD
+1210 NRPDLDDAEVAD
-1222 FARTHVVYHNTSNLG
+1222 FARTHVVYHNTSSLG

-1243 WERLRSIIEGGG
+1243 WERLRGIIEGGG

-1265 RGVPSFGSSVSSDHA
+1265 RGVASFGSSVSSDHS

-1291 RPRSSGLKKAGI
+1291 RARSAGMKRAGI

-1332 VRDRQIDPAGWR
+1332 VKDRQIDPAGWR
-1344 KAAASPS
+1344 KAAASVS

-1358 SLSVFDDVERIVFRD
+1358 SLSVFDDVERIVFAS

-1403 YEGSPRK
+1403 YEGSPTR

>member
-1 MTLVHQLL
+1 MTILAQLL
-9 NFYDAP
+9 NYYDAP
-15 AAGSFTLPP
+15 AAASFTVPP
-24 AQAIGYFKAKGL
+24 AEAIAYFKSKGL
-36 KVTFDWRDMLGAE
+36 KVTFDWRDLIGAE

-67 VKASLEDAIEQGL
+67 VQASLDDAIAQGL
-80 SFDSWRDTIVPL
+80 SYQTWADTITPL

-106 PLTGETVVAQL
+106 PLTGETIVAQL

-126 FRTNVQTAYAAG
+126 FRTNVQSAYAAG
-138 QWEQIQEQADVA
+138 QWEQIQEQKDVA
-150 EFLMYDA
+150 EYLMYDA

-172 TVLPVTHEWWATHY
+172 TVLPVDHDWWTTHY

-210 APSAKA
+210 DVASKA
-216 PAGGTTNWT
+216 PAGGTSNWT
-225 NPRTGKV
+225 NPRTGKT
-232 EKVDKGLDPGWNT
+232 EKVEKGLDPGWNS

-253 TLQKLAAEKI
+253 QLQKLAGEKI
-263 KALEPKAATAAAKGM
+263 KALDPKAATAAAKGM
-278 KATEAAASQLAE
+278 KATEALAGE
-290 QAGIAA
+290 LADQAGIAA
-296 APAIDA
+296 QPVIDA
-302 TAAQLA
+302 TASQLA
-308 RGAGKAK
+308 KGAGKAQI
-315 LRQAQAGITKALNE
+315 RAAEASIAKALAD

-350 DPVELLQKAQEA
+350 GPVELLQKAQGA
-362 ATKSKDSAALANW
+362 AAKSKDSAALANW
-375 KQAQIAGKPGP
+375 KNAQVAGKPGTP
-386 ASGQAVFDNLPEPA
+386 VGQAVFDNLPEPA
-400 QAAIMAEIEG
+400 QAAIMAEIEA
-410 KAATVAAAKAVD
+410 KTAANVAAKAID
-422 DELAAIAAGQQGP
+422 DELAAIASGAQGP
-435 VPAFNLAQL
+435 VPQFNLAQVMA
-444 QASTPDLTPAQL
+444 ASPELTPAQA
-456 LAEVKVM
+456 LAEVKAL

-468 AGQQSGGL
+468 SGQQSSGL
-476 AGWKKNAI
+476 SGWKKNAI

-492 QQLAFDSLTDAQK
+492 QQLAFDSLSEAQK
-505 AKALQAVDDAKA
+505 AKALQQVDEAKA
-517 AAAAASAPAPQV
+517 ALAAPTP
-529 PATVLPAKSPE
+529 PE
-540 LLALEAKKP
+540 L
-549 NIAAYVKAMEQG
+549 
-561 TPPPKPALNSYAYLP
+561 PP
-576 EADKAKV
+576 
-583 DAYLKAIADQ
+583 
-593 PPPATQVPLGP
+593 GP

-609 AVPDLNPGQLRQI
+609 STPDLNPDQLRQI

-692 LAKGTPEAL
+692 LAKGAPDAL
-701 AKGGAFDGFAV
+701 AKGGALDGFAV

-730 LRGARAFRVDTGGAL
+730 LRGSRAFRVDTGGAL

-757 FGDQVTEI
+757 FGDEVTEI
-765 QSLRNAGTAPQ
+765 QSLRNPGTAPQ
-776 ASRVYGR
+776 AARVYGR
-783 MTDTDIE
+783 MTDADIE

-801 ASIDRLVR
+801 ATIDRLLLE
-809 DFGPRDAGDA
+809 FGPRDQADRA
-819 QTLAARLKARRDD
+819 ALAARLKARRED
-832 LARQYPNAARRAAPA
+832 LARRYPNAARAAQRQPEA
-847 AEAPDTARVTA
+847 ADGARVTA
-858 TEQAEVT
+858 TEQAEVA

-880 IEDQNVIVAQ
+880 IEDQNVVVAQ

-945 AAKGQPILDATTS
+945 AAKGQPILDATTT

-1048 AVSYELADFD
+1048 TVSYELADFD

-1063 LRSQTQPLAGT
+1063 LRSQTQHLAGT
-1074 SQHYAIDGDGYRV
+1074 SQHYAIEGDGYRV

-1121 LEQIGVKATRST
+1121 LEEIGVNATRSS
-1133 QAERLELYLDRIAYL
+1133 QAERLELYLDRIAYV
-1148 RTLRNAKLEKAYET
+1148 RTLRNPTLEKALAT
-1162 ASKIADPQ
+1162 AGKIADPA

-1177 KLLNADAGRDMTQS
+1177 KLLNADAGFDMTQS

-1204 HGRVML
+1204 HGRVLL
-1210 NRPDLDDAEVQD
+1210 NRPDLPDADVQD
-1222 FARTHVVYHNTSNLG
+1222 FARTHVVYHNTSSLG

-1243 WERLRSIIEGGG
+1243 WERLRGIIEGGG

-1291 RPRSSGLKKAGI
+1291 RPRSGGLKKAGI

-1332 VRDRQIDPAGWR
+1332 VKDRQIDPAGWR